1 MPSLREAQ
9 ESFARGLLD
18 ASDSAVL
25 AHLAGAR
32 GMSAAASL
40 AVYRNSTFGNY
51 HGALREAYP
60 VIQRLVGKAFF
71 DQAADDFIRIA
82 PSTFGDV
89 NRYGAGFGDFLAS
102 YPDARELV
110 YLPDVARLEWAVHQ
124 AFQAIDV
131 APPQIVRLAEVP
143 PESLTALRFTLHPSA
158 GLLASP
164 WPILAIWR
172 ANQPG
177 CDGNASID
185 LDSGGVRLL
194 VLRRGLDVDIEPLDA
209 AEHAALVALA
219 AHATL
224 AEALDAA
231 QARDGDFDLG
241 AFLQRH
247 AAGGTLVDFTLALSP
262 NPSPGNGR
270 GERCDRCAIQ

>member
-9 ESFARGLLD
+9 AAFARGLFD

-32 GMSAAASL
+32 GMDADAGL
-40 AVYRNSTFGNY
+40 AVYRNNTFSNY
-51 HGALREAYP
+51 RGALREAYP
-60 VIQRLVGKAFF
+60 VIQRLVGEEFF
-71 DQAADDFIRIA
+71 DQAADGFIRIA

-89 NRYGAGFGDFLAS
+89 NLYGAGFGDFLATC
-102 YPDARELV
+102 PGTRELI
-110 YLPDVARLEWAVHQ
+110 YLPDVARLEWAVHR

-131 APPQIVRLAEVP
+131 APPEVSRLAEVP
-143 PESLTALRFTLHPSA
+143 PESLAALRFTLHPSA

-164 WPILAIWR
+164 WPTLAIWR

-177 CDGNASID
+177 CDGNEAID
-185 LDSGGVRLL
+185 LGSGGNRLL
-194 VLRRGLDVDIEPLDA
+194 VIRRVHDVELEPLAA
-209 AEHAALVALA
+209 AEYRLLSALASGARLGAALDDALA
-219 AHATL
+219 EETT
-224 AEALDAA
+224 
-231 QARDGDFDLG
+231 FDLG
-241 AFLQRH
+241 ACLQRH
-247 AAGGTLVDFTLALSP
+247 LAAGTLVDFTLALTP